1 MIIGSPEWQDV
12 IRAGAGR
19 LGVDLPPAALDRF
32 AVHARELLLWN
43 DKVNLTAITDP
54 LAVAV
59 KHYID
64 AIAPA
69 NLIPPAA
76 RVLDIGAGGGFPGLP
91 LKILQ
96 PALTLTLVDAARK
109 KVSFLNHV
117 GRVLGLTGYRAV
129 HLRLEKVKRAGE
141 TKARTAAGGLGPF
154 DVIVSRALSSL
165 EDYLA
170 LAVPLV
176 ADKGLILALKGRI
189 SAAEAAAARQ
199 FLTTIASAGEAG
211 PGVPGLAVH
220 RYRLPVFDSERS
232 IVTVRFTRG
241 GGA

>member
-1 MIIGSPEWQDV
+1 MMIGTPEWQDV
-12 IRAGAGR
+12 IRAGAGQ
-19 LGVDLPPAALDRF
+19 LGVDVPPAALDQF
-32 AVHARELLLWN
+32 AAHARELLLWN

-59 KHYID
+59 NHYID

-69 NLIPPAA
+69 NLIPAPA

-117 GRVLGLTGYRAV
+117 GRVLRLTGYRAV
-129 HLRLEKVKRAGE
+129 HLRLEKSKGAGDP
-141 TKARTAAGGLGPF
+141 ARPAAAGLGPF
-154 DVIVSRALSSL
+154 DVIVSRALASL

-176 ADKGLILALKGRI
+176 AAKGLILALKGRI
-189 SAAEAAAARQ
+189 SSAEVTAARQ
-199 FLTTIASAGEAG
+199 FLTTVGSSIQGSLGAFELT
-211 PGVPGLAVH
+211 VN

-232 IVTVRFTRG
+232 IVAVRFE
-241 GGA
+241 